1 MSRSSS
7 SLTLKAQHFTTNKAC
22 ACAFAMPDNSFCM
35 ALASLHWQCYASAVD
50 TKTKKLE
57 AGPWRHSNVGKAAT
71 MLVPVPEPLKG
82 VLVLGEQ
89 TVTYIDGIVVKAT
102 PIDQ

>member
-1 MSRSSS
+1 MSSP
-7 SLTLKAQHFTTNKAC
+7 TCFAPNYCLKHAC
-22 ACAFAMPDNSFCM
+22 TCK
-35 ALASLHWQCYASAVD
+35 QVD

>member
-1 MSRSSS
+1 MFY
-7 SLTLKAQHFTTNKAC
+7 AQLLNEIRV
-22 ACAFAMPDNSFCM
+22 
-35 ALASLHWQCYASAVD
+35 LQQVD

-57 AGPWRHSNVGKAAT
+57 AGPWRHSNVGKAAS

-102 PIDQ
+102 PIDQVNAYSCVCYCYFEYSMNSCCCCSYVLI